1 MALLSWRADYE
12 VGVATIDT
20 EHRYLFELI
29 NEFHDRSA
37 GGETRVAVLQV
48 LSKLVG
54 YAEEHFQHE
63 EALMFEHAY
72 PQLERQRDSHETL
85 FASLFELNERL
96 SKGDADIDFQTM
108 RFLKGW
114 LVDHILKE
122 DMDIGVFLRRQ
133 AALAEKAALEQAQK
147 EAQENAAAEATP
159 NADQEKAG
167 ATQKSAAR
175 DESDD

>member
-12 VGVATIDT
+12 VGVATIDA
-20 EHRYLFELI
+20 EHRYLFDLI

-63 EALMFEHAY
+63 EALMNEHAY
-72 PQLERQRDSHETL
+72 PQLERQRGSHETL
-85 FASLFELNERL
+85 FSSLFELNDRL

-133 AALAEKAALEQAQK
+133 AALAEKAALEQVQK
-147 EAQENAAAEATP
+147 AAQEKAAAEAAQKAVEE
-159 NADQEKAG
+159 NAG
-167 ATQKSAAR
+167 VTQKSAAK
-175 DESDD
+175 DETDD